1 MVVLLFVGGVLASL
15 CLFLSIRG
23 IFSERNLAVQATL
36 VSSPVKAF
44 AVGVAA
50 SLLVAG
56 IFIGLQFS
64 GVPPLML
71 ISLVITALGLLMALF
86 GLAAVVSV
94 VGERV
99 LALRNRDSSPFA
111 QTAVGTL
118 FLAGMGALPFLGW
131 FVIAPI
137 AALIG
142 LGAFLMS
149 IGRNRATV
157 GTSA

>member
-1 MVVLLFVGGVLASL
+1 MVVLLFIAGVLASL

-44 AVGVAA
+44 VVGVAA
-50 SLLVAG
+50 FLLVAG
-56 IFIGLQFS
+56 LFVGLQSS

-71 ISLVITALGLLMALF
+71 ISLVPAALGLLMVLF
-86 GLAAVVSV
+86 GLVAVVSI

-118 FLAGMGALPFLGW
+118 FLAVMGALPFLGW

-137 AALIG
+137 AAMIG

-149 IGRNRATV
+149 IGRNRARI